1 MADNFVEIAKQFC
14 DFYYQTFDADRN
26 QLGPLYR
33 DQSMLTYESS
43 SVQGVAAI
51 VEKLAVRRFLTF
63 RARQSPT
70 GRETETHALAQFRAV
85 PSSDDRWL
93 TSCNALSL
101 SRACPSRK
109 YSIRSPPRTRC
120 PA

>member
-1 MADNFVEIAKQFC
+1 MADNFVDVAKQFC

-51 VEKLAVRRFLTF
+51 VEKLAVS
-63 RARQSPT
+63 QSLAAVCWSNSCAVG
-70 GRETETHALAQFRAV
+70 GR
-85 PSSDDRWL
+85 
-93 TSCNALSL
+93 
-101 SRACPSRK
+101 
-109 YSIRSPPRTRC
+109 
-120 PA
+120 

>member
-14 DFYYQTFDADRN
+14 DFYYQTFDADRK

-51 VEKLAVRRFLTF
+51 LEKLGVSHRPSPACFVKILLGGMTTARPRATVPCIWGPLF
-63 RARQSPT
+63 R
-70 GRETETHALAQFRAV
+70 
-85 PSSDDRWL
+85 
-93 TSCNALSL
+93 
-101 SRACPSRK
+101 
-109 YSIRSPPRTRC
+109 
-120 PA
+120 